1 MPLYPQNRRTFIKT
15 SLGLAAATTLTLP
28 DGSEALTVGQVIDR
42 IKAQVGIPWR
52 EQTVDNLIVGAREQE
67 VKGIATVMMATLEVL
82 QQAAAKGLNMVVTH
96 EPTYYSHQDRIEP
109 VQQDPLFQQKRDF
122 LEKNGMAVFHFH
134 DHWHGRKPDGIATGM
149 IRELGWEKYN
159 DPENLRLFHFE
170 NMTLAQLAQSVEKKL
185 GIRTMR
191 VLGDPN
197 LPVKRL
203 MASWGNVSLFPGV
216 PFLAQADALII
227 GETNEWELVEYVQDA
242 IASGQK
248 KGLIIMGHVVSEQ
261 AGMKY
266 AADWLKGFIK
276 EVPVEY
282 IAIKE
287 PFWRPGQPVK

>member
-1 MPLYPQNRRTFIKT
+1 MTPNFTRRTFIK
-15 SLGLAAATTLTLP
+15 SSIGLAAATTLTLP
-28 DGSEALTVGQVIDR
+28 ETSEVLNVGQVIDR
-42 IKAQVGIPWR
+42 IKANVGIPWR
-52 EQTVDNLIVGAREQE
+52 EQTVDNLIVGTREQE

-82 QQAAAKGLNMVVTH
+82 QKAAAKGLNMVVTH

-109 VQQDPLFQQKRDF
+109 VQQDPLFQHKRDF

-159 DPENLRLFHFE
+159 DPEQLRLFHFE
-170 NMTLAQLAQSVEKKL
+170 NMTLAQLARSVEKKL

-191 VLGDPN
+191 VLGDPD

-276 EVPVEY
+276 EVPVQY
-282 IAIKE
+282 IAIRE

>member
-1 MPLYPQNRRTFIKT
+1 MLPHNRRTFIKS
-15 SLGLAAATTLTLP
+15 SLGLAAAVPLMKP
-28 DGSEALTVGQVIDR
+28 DSREVLTVGQVLDR

-52 EQTVDNLIVGAREQE
+52 EQTVDNLIVGTREQE

-82 QQAAAKGLNMVVTH
+82 QKAAAKGLNLVITH

-109 VQQDPLFQQKRDF
+109 VQQDPLYQHKRDF
-122 LEKNGMAVFHFH
+122 LARNNMAVFHFH
-134 DHWHGRKPDGIATGM
+134 DHWHGRKPDGIGTGM
-149 IRELGWEKYN
+149 IRELGWEKYS
-159 DPENLRLFHFE
+159 DPENLRLFHFQ
-170 NMTLAQLAQSVEKKL
+170 NMTLAQLARSVEKKL

-242 IASGQK
+242 ISAGQK

-261 AGMKY
+261 AGMQY
-266 AADWLKGFIK
+266 AADWLRDFVK

-282 IAIKE
+282 LAINE
-287 PFWRPGQPVK
+287 PFWRPGRPVK